1 MDDAKLVIKLIFS
14 VKANNKKIFHNFKGE
29 ITNLHLVVRAL
40 PGECFDSQIL
50 NWNNLNIE

>member
-14 VKANNKKIFHNFKGE
+14 VKANNKKILHSFKGE

-40 PGECFDSQIL
+40 PGESFDSQMFD
-50 NWNNLNIE
+50 WHNLNIE